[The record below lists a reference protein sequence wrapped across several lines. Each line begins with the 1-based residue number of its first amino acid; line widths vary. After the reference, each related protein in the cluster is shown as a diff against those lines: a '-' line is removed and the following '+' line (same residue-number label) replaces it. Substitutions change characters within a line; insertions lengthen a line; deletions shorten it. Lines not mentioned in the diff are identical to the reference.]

1 MSPCFHSFQEP
12 IWKLIKTC
20 LWSGSNMR
28 GGSRHR
34 KPGRHRERKGQV
46 VPPSLCPGNSKL
58 KEYWQ
63 KNDTAKKQHL
73 TCNLTLVQ
81 KSYSDEK
88 QWKICIKKEE
98 KIISF
103 HEKCSR
109 VNIEN
114 LNYNW
119 EKLFVSKNGQMKSDS
134 WYKFVKIQN
143 LLQNEK
149 LVINFNQPEHTFSSF
164 SETWMDKSTY
174 ICVPDLGK
182 WASHNL

>member
-34 KPGRHRERKGQV
+34 KPGRHRERKGRV

-73 TCNLTLVQ
+73 TCNLTFVQ
-81 KSYSDEK
+81 IKVFWWKTMEDLYGTKSFYKWEMLWCK
-88 QWKICIKKEE
+88 Y
-98 KIISF
+98 
-103 HEKCSR
+103 
-109 VNIEN
+109 NIEN
-114 LNYNW
+114 SNCI
-119 EKLFVSKNGQMKSDS
+119 EKSCLCQKMDKWRATADISLSKYEICCKMKSWQS
-134 WYKFVKIQN
+134 TLISLNIHFPLFQK
-143 LLQNEK
+143 
-149 LVINFNQPEHTFSSF
+149 PG
-164 SETWMDKSTY
+164 ETEVHIY
-174 ICVPDLGK
+174 VPDLGK
-182 WASHNL
+182 WACHNL

>member
-1 MSPCFHSFQEP
+1 MSPCLHSFQDP

-34 KPGRHRERKGQV
+34 KPGRHRERKGRV

-63 KNDTAKKQHL
+63 KNDTAKKQYL

-88 QWKICIKKEE
+88 QWKICIKNGRKKFYKWEMPWCKYWE
-98 KIISF
+98 FK
-103 HEKCSR
+103 
-109 VNIEN
+109 
-114 LNYNW
+114 LYW
-119 EKLFVSKNGQMKSDS
+119 EKLFLSKNGQMKSDS
-134 WYKFVKIQN
+134 WYKFVKIRN
-143 LLQNEK
+143 LLKNEK

-164 SETWMDKSTY
+164 SETWRDRSTY
-174 ICVPDLGK
+174 IFARFRKMSLP
-182 WASHNL
+182 